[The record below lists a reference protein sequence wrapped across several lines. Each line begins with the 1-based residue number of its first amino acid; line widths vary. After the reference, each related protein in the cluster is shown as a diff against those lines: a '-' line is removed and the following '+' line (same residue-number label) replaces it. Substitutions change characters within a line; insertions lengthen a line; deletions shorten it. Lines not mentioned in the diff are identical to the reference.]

1 MNPQDI
7 AMNRVLIAAEDVW
20 GALRDTIY
28 IRHLLGLPGDG
39 AVPRVSPDAAASRT
53 AMGKRTL
60 QALASTDLNLLPHDL
75 GITARV
81 LKQYGEMWQKDDG
94 RYWLV
99 DDPLYATFYGP
110 FSITPYTGGL
120 LFNFMSKILATYQ
133 FTSEGDGDRYLG
145 LLADIA
151 RLVDEMRVRT
161 QGQDE
166 RGIRIPL
173 PQLPGVRALL
183 AALKAGAQGYRV
195 STERLAALR
204 NPKMVSAAI
213 DQRIADLIVPA
224 FAQLEAVVG
233 AEYERRC
240 PAEVGM
246 WQYPGGDAV
255 YEDLVRMHTTLDM
268 TVEQVHAAG
277 HERMKR
283 IHDEMD
289 QLRAKVGFKGT
300 RAEFHQ
306 MLQKDARWIAK
317 TPDEIAT
324 RFRVYM
330 DRFRAVY
337 PNYFSQ
343 QPATDYDVARLDP
356 KLEPGVTFGYYEEP
370 QPHEKRGLFRFNG
383 SNLEGRTM
391 ISCAS
396 LIYHELMPGHH
407 LHMATQRNS
416 PDLHP
421 LRRFSFINAYN
432 EGWAEYAATMVG
444 EAGMYD
450 DPYDRYG
457 RLLMDAFLTS
467 RLVVDTGMNAMRW
480 PLEKARQYMR
490 DMTMMSESEI
500 QSESIRYSCGIPAQ
514 SLAYKLGDEAML
526 KLRARMKDKLG
537 PRYDIRQ
544 FHDAVLKPGAM
555 PLGALDWH
563 IDHCIAN
570 G

>member
-1 MNPQDI
+1 MSPQDLAI
-7 AMNRVLIAAEDVW
+7 NRVMNSAEEVW
-20 GALRDTIY
+20 NAIRDTIY
-28 IRHLLGLPGDG
+28 VRHLLGLPGDG
-39 AVPRVSPDAAASRT
+39 AVPRISLDAAQQRA
-53 AMGKRTL
+53 AMGKRILQTL
-60 QALASTDLNLLPHDL
+60 KSTDLDALPHDL

-81 LKQYGEMWQKDDG
+81 LKQYGEMWQKDDE

-110 FSITPYTGGL
+110 FSVTPYTGGL
-120 LFNFMSKILATYQ
+120 LFNFMSKILGNYKIG
-133 FTSEGDGDRYLG
+133 SDGDAHRYLG
-145 LLADIA
+145 LVADIA
-151 RLVDEMRVRT
+151 RLVDEMHART
-161 QGQDE
+161 AGQAE

-173 PQLPGVRALL
+173 PQLPGVRSLL
-183 AALKAGAQGYRV
+183 AALKAGTQGFRLAP
-195 STERLAALR
+195 ERLRAVR
-204 NPKMVSAAI
+204 NPQAVIAAVDGLI
-213 DQRIADLIVPA
+213 DDLLVPA
-224 FAQLEAVVG
+224 FGRLENLLDQD
-233 AEYERRC
+233 YEKNC
-240 PAEVGM
+240 PADVGM
-246 WQYPGGDAV
+246 WQFPGGDAV
-255 YEDLVRMHTTLDM
+255 YADLVRMHTTTDL

-277 HERMKR
+277 HARMQR
-283 IHDEMD
+283 IHAEMD
-289 QLRAKVGFKGT
+289 EVRGKVGFKGT
-300 RAEFHQ
+300 RAEFHEK
-306 MLQKDARWIAK
+306 LKKDPRWIARS
-317 TPDEIAT
+317 PDEVAA

-330 DRFRAVY
+330 DRFRSVY

-343 QPATDYDVARLDP
+343 QPAADYDVARLDP
-356 KLEPGVTFGYYEEP
+356 RLEPGVTFGYYEEP
-370 QPHEKRGLFRFNG
+370 QQHEPRGLYRFNG
-383 SNLEGRTM
+383 SQLDERSM
-391 ISCAS
+391 ITYAS

-407 LHMATQRNS
+407 LHMSTQRNS

-490 DMTMMSESEI
+490 DMTMMSEPEI
-500 QSESIRYSCGIPAQ
+500 VSESVRYSCGIPAQ

-526 KLRARMKDKLG
+526 RLRARMQDKLG
-537 PRYDIRQ
+537 GRYDIRK

-555 PLGALDWH
+555 PLTALDWH
-563 IDHCIAN
+563 IDHCIAH